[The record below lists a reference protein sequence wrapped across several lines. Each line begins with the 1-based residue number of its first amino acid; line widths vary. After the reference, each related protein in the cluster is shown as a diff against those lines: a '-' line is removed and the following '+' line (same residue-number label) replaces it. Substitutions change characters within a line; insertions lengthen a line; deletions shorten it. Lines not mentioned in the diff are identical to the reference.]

1 MIKLYPDSSRKK
13 REKTQI
19 DEKWKR
25 RNYTWHYRYTK
36 VHIGTIT
43 NDMWINGQIL
53 KKVYS
58 SMTESGWNGKYEKT
72 NYQ

>member
-1 MIKLYPDSSRKK
+1 MKKEKLYLTP
-13 REKTQI
+13 QI
-19 DEKWKR
+19 YKGS
-25 RNYTWHYRYTK
+25 H
-36 VHIGTIT
+36 GTIT